1 MILISIGRLDLG
13 NNYQY
18 QHFIDAL
25 DDDQVTRI
33 RQKPWELDSDIRII
47 AKGNLG
53 KVTLNT
59 CGSDLADHLRG
70 L

>member
-18 QHFIDAL
+18 YHFIDAL

-47 AKGNLG
+47 ARGNFG